1 MIGLG
6 GIRNSFQIETEK
18 EREKGTLRTRNVSCT
33 GIARCRLILIRCEKY

>member
-6 GIRNSFQIETEK
+6 GIRNSFQIETER
-18 EREKGTLRTRNVSCT
+18 EREKGTLRIRNVSCI